1 MNSVL
6 DHYETHLAPVY
17 VWMAGGVEHA
27 LSLGSNDVAPFLDP
41 PGIAVDL
48 GAGFG
53 MHSIPLARAGHQVL
67 AVDTSRLLL
76 AELRRHSEGLDVT
89 AIEADLLAS
98 GQSVDRRPV
107 RGAHIS
113 IRPPPAAGSGDRRP
127 RAPPSSPRRWR

>member
-41 PGIAVDL
+41 PGLAVDL

-76 AELRRHSEGLDVT
+76 AELRKHGEGLDVT
-89 AIEADLLAS
+89 AIEADLLDFAAHL
-98 GQSVDRRPV
+98 RRP
-107 RGAHIS
+107 ADLILCM
-113 IRPPPAAGSGDRRP
+113 GDTLTHLQ
-127 RAPPSSPRRWR
+127 STSDV